1 MLDYLNTQC
10 DIIVVSFHGGAEGKT
25 QSHLPYGT
33 EMFLNEDRGNLR
45 EFAHFC
51 IDNGADVVYGHG
63 PHVLR
68 CIEVYN
74 NRFIAYSLGNFC
86 TPHGI
91 NITGISGYAPV
102 IEIKIDKNDGSF
114 KSGIIHSFIQ
124 QSGIGPRKD
133 KTNCAAKEIKRLT
146 IEDID
151 DSNIVIDNRGY
162 ISMQ

>member
-1 MLDYLNTQC
+1 M
-10 DIIVVSFHGGAEGKT
+10 
-25 QSHLPYGT
+25 
-33 EMFLNEDRGNLR
+33 
-45 EFAHFC
+45 
-51 IDNGADVVYGHG
+51 
-63 PHVLR
+63 
-68 CIEVYN
+68 
-74 NRFIAYSLGNFC
+74 
-86 TPHGI
+86 
-91 NITGISGYAPV
+91 